1 MDGEVLNFPGMD
13 TRTYANLLGPLA
25 VAVFIGGWILAVV
38 AFFAIG
44 TETCTDLSLGIAGRA
59 QVCTDTTSSAVVL
72 LTVIGFAATVGSMFL
87 LALRF
92 MLITLDDI
100 REKLEVRR

>member
-1 MDGEVLNFPGMD
+1 MDARRFAG
-13 TRTYANLLGPLA
+13 LLGPVAIA
-25 VAVFIGGWILAVV
+25 VLVGGWVLAVV

-44 TETCTDLSLGIAGRA
+44 TETCSQVGLGIAGRA
-59 QVCTDTTSSAVVL
+59 EVCTDTTSSAVIL

-92 MLITLDDI
+92 MLVVLDEI
-100 REKLEVRR
+100 RANTAK